1 MHTQRAAIPLT
12 TTVYTRAHGQSRAVS
27 LHLSSQPMS
36 CNKQFRLSVA
46 SQLDSA
52 NQKALQ
58 VSC

>member
-1 MHTQRAAIPLT
+1 MHTERETIPLV
-12 TTVYTRAHGQSRAVS
+12 TTVYTRAHGQSWAVS

-36 CNKQFRLSVA
+36 CNKQFRFSVA
-46 SQLDSA
+46 SQLDSV